1 MSTTVSQRP
10 TDLQLAPAEP
20 AAMSRITPRELVAI
34 SLACLV
40 SLVLGAVALSS
51 VLIGG
56 DWLGSCILVIIGVV
70 TICTA
75 LTAVRTPLFF
85 IPIAAGAG
93 LLALMTALYGHD
105 GTWIFIP
112 NATSLESLRTLLTAG
127 QQDVNQYAPPVP
139 VTPGLACLIAVSLGA
154 VAALVY
160 LLTINLR
167 LPTWA
172 CIPLLT
178 LYAVPAF
185 VVDGGAPLWAFIL
198 IVIACLILLATDQ
211 RVFVSLWG
219 RSVSTSNASTSGL
232 SFAAIR
238 IGTVSLI
245 LAVLGS
251 LVLPGLSDSALN
263 WFNAQHAINAP
274 AGNDPDPTQP
284 IALDPLV
291 SMRRQLLNQPNGV
304 MFTYKTDNPTPGYL
318 RTAVLT
324 AYNGESFYPLVAGSG
339 VNPTSPEGIALQDL
353 FRGSPIWSYQF
364 TDKQLASPYLPVP
377 EGFFDLQNSSPGWLI
392 DPGTLQVSGANT
404 RGESWNVS
412 TSAQAP
418 SPADMRA
425 TPNLAAD
432 EQKNLL
438 TGVPQPLID
447 QAKILTKNSQSKYDA
462 AIAIQQW
469 LRSSFTYSTD
479 VKSDESSSYLSQFL
493 KDRKGYCEQFAATM
507 ALMSR
512 AIGIPSRVIVG
523 FTAGTKQSDGTWSVS
538 PHQAHAWPELFLGQ
552 WVRFEPTP
560 RAQVDGSGVT
570 VPSWSVPQAIVTPA
584 TKPGTQT
591 KTTARNRRDQELG
604 RDKATNRR
612 PIDLNRGTTSD
623 SAPSPD
629 RWRWVLLL
637 LSGII
642 AAGAALAPAVR
653 RWWRRRTR
661 LSRGDIN
668 GAWDELRD
676 TMHDIGATWSDADT
690 PRQVAANMIGVQHL
704 QGDAAQAAQRLCQT
718 AELTRYSPRAPRI
731 GRVSQDVRT
740 VRRALLTRM
749 DRGTRVRATLRPA
762 SVVTSRKQDYPT
774 A

>member
-1 MSTTVSQRP
+1 MSTTLSQRP
-10 TDLQLAPAEP
+10 TQVENS
-20 AAMSRITPRELVAI
+20 AARDAVTNRISPRELI
-34 SLACLV
+34 TMSIACVV
-40 SLVLGAVALSS
+40 SLILGAVALSS
-51 VLIGG
+51 VLMGG
-56 DWLGSCILVIIGVV
+56 DWLGSCVLVVVGVV
-70 TICTA
+70 VICAA
-75 LTAVRTPLFF
+75 LTALRIPLFF
-85 IPIAAGAG
+85 IPIAAGVG
-93 LLALMTALYGHD
+93 LLALMTALYCHD
-105 GTWIFIP
+105 GTWVIIP
-112 NATSLESLRTLLTAG
+112 NGTSMETLRTLLTAG

-139 VTPGLACLIAVSLGA
+139 VTSGLACLIALSLGA
-154 VAALVY
+154 VSALVY

-172 CIPLLT
+172 CLPLLA

-185 VVDGGAPLWAFIL
+185 VIDGGAPLWAFML

-211 RVFVSLWG
+211 RMYVSLWG
-219 RSVSTSNASTSGL
+219 RALSANNSASTGL
-232 SFAAIR
+232 SFAAVR
-238 IGTVSLI
+238 IGAVSLI
-245 LAVLGS
+245 LAVFGS

-291 SMRRQLLNQPNGV
+291 SLRRQLLNQPNGV
-304 MFTYKTDNPTPGYL
+304 MFTYKTDNPNPGYL
-318 RTAVLT
+318 RTAVLS

-339 VNPTSPEGIALQDL
+339 VNPTSPEGVALQDL
-353 FRGSPIWSYQF
+353 FRSSPVWSYQF
-364 TDKQLASPYLPVP
+364 TDNQLSSPYLPLP

-404 RGESWNVS
+404 RGETWSAS
-412 TSAQAP
+412 TSSQAP

-447 QAKILTKNSQSKYDA
+447 QAKALTKNSPSKYDA

-469 LRSSFTYSTD
+469 LRSSFTYSTQ

-493 KDRKGYCEQFAATM
+493 RDRKGYCEQFAATM
-507 ALMSR
+507 ALMAR

-570 VPSWSVPQAIVTPA
+570 VPSWSIAQAVITPPVK
-584 TKPGTQT
+584 TGPQT
-591 KTTARNRRDQELG
+591 KLTARNRRDQELN
-604 RDKATNRR
+604 RDKTTSRR
-612 PIDLNRGTTSD
+612 AIDLNRGTTPE

-629 RWRWVLLL
+629 RWRWILLL

-642 AAGAALAPAVR
+642 AAAAALAPAVR
-653 RWWRRRTR
+653 RWWRRRAR
-661 LSRGDIN
+661 LARGDID

-676 TMHDIGATWSDADT
+676 TMCDIGASWSDADT
-690 PRQVAANMIGVQHL
+690 PRQVAANMIEVQHL
-704 QGDAAQAAQRLCQT
+704 QGDAAHAAQRLCQT
-718 AELTRYSPRAPRI
+718 AELTRYSPRPPRT

-749 DRGTRVRATLRPA
+749 DRATRVRATLRPP
-762 SVVTSRKQDYPT
+762 SVVTAKHQD
-774 A
+774 